1 MEFLKEVG
9 NRLNGV
15 SFTFSK
21 ENIVEFRLRWDIS
34 WERYDIN
41 RVWTCDIKFVKDNVT
56 SEVNF
61 EGKDFATI
69 YSKIQTFLS
78 SFN

>member
-1 MEFLKEVG
+1 MELLKEFEKQ
-9 NRLNGV
+9 LNGV

-21 ENIVEFRLRWDIS
+21 ENIVEFWLRWDIS

-41 RVWTCDIKFVKDNVT
+41 KIWTCDIKFVKDNVT
-56 SEVNF
+56 SEVKL

-69 YSKIQTFLS
+69 YSKIRAFLS